1 MPSTTILYLEQK
13 CGSQLCPVHNTLLR
27 TKMWVTIMPSTTIL
41 YLEQKCGSQLSPVQQ
56 YSTQNKNVGHNYAQY
71 NNFQFRT
78 KMWVTVLY
86 LAHLTKDRVSF
97 CHHFPSVIC
106 HDCLLLF
113 IYDMIF
119 FYIHYR
125 KCLVVSRNS
134 YDQNYFSETHVY
146 MHLRKS

>member
-1 MPSTTILYLEQK
+1 MWVTIIPSTQYSTQNKNVDHNYAQYTILYLEQK
-13 CGSQLCPVHNTLLR
+13 CGSPLC
-27 TKMWVTIMPSTTIL
+27 
-41 YLEQKCGSQLSPVQQ
+41 PVQQ